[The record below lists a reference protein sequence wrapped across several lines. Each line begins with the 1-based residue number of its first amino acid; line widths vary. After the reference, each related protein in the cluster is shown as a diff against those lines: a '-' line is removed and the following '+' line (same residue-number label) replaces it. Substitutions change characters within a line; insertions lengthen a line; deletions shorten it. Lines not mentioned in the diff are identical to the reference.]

1 MGKPELSPSSSK
13 NSDRQHRLNVAY
25 ELHHRGD
32 VDQVEPLNDGDEEEE
47 DFDDQ
52 YVELEDSGTVTTAAG
67 IPSMTP
73 PDATGAVQ
81 EMHLALLYLLSHPEE
96 WERVLQQE
104 SPRSSAHA
112 LQQWNEEE
120 SLYTAAPPNDET
132 PDSNAL
138 QQPHDPLPYAVFCD
152 DAEVVLPQAH
162 TASQLFGLETVTGM
176 ELEAAAGIPA
186 IAALCLRWLGALLC
200 SMKLVLSHFY

>member
-1 MGKPELSPSSSK
+1 MGKPESSSPSSSK
-13 NSDRQHRLNVAY
+13 MSNRNHLNVAY
-25 ELHHRGD
+25 ELQHAGEN
-32 VDQVEPLNDGDEEEE
+32 VDQVQQLPMNDRSDDEDDDNDG
-47 DFDDQ
+47 FNDQ

-67 IPSMTP
+67 IPAMTP
-73 PDATGAVQ
+73 PDATSAVQ

-104 SPRSSAHA
+104 SPRTSSQHA

-120 SLYTAAPPNDET
+120 SLYTVAPPNEET
-132 PDSNAL
+132 SQAL
-138 QQPHDPLPYAVFCD
+138 PSQPHDPLPYAVFCD

-186 IAALCLRWLGALLC
+186 IAALCLRWLGALDL
-200 SMKLVLSHFY
+200 